1 LSLIYRL
8 FHQHGARVNLSQN
21 SAVSSSFCLNNDP
34 VVLPALQE
42 ELAKTFAVEALEG
55 VSLYTV
61 RHPNKEAQE
70 RVRAAGE
77 VLLEQI
83 TRNTYQVVVA

>member
-1 LSLIYRL
+1 
-8 FHQHGARVNLSQN
+8 
-21 SAVSSSFCLNNDP
+21 